1 MPKYNFVRLY
11 PVNSIRR
18 FPHLIVASGL
28 LLITLAVNIS
38 MPLFRVYAEA
48 SGFSNGQTSLVFAAY
63 IVGML
68 PCYIFLGGLSDR
80 LGRQPVFIA
89 SVCSA
94 GLATVIITLKPDVY
108 ALIFARFFQGV
119 GVGLGMGAG
128 TAYISELLVDHPLAA
143 SRAAGLATLYTAL
156 GFGGGALATGIDLL
170 RGIQLIPVTY
180 YFLLFI
186 TFIGFLLLFLLPGL
200 VPSGGQLIR
209 LPYFPRG
216 SLPINVAIG
225 ICWAATGIVVAII
238 PTQLAKLKLTAYAG
252 ICLALVNWA
261 GAFIQPFIRK
271 RNPLG
276 SIKAGLFLVPAGFL
290 LVILGCIK
298 GWLPIIL
305 LGTSVVGLAAYGFSY
320 LGGLDIINR
329 LGGKQKA
336 RAVSG
341 FMFIGYIGFG
351 IPAVCLGYFA
361 DYFGIGN
368 ALWLCEGFITAASIW
383 LFFVF
388 SGKNYRLSISAAME

>member
-1 MPKYNFVRLY
+1 MI
-11 PVNSIRR
+11 NSINR
-18 FPHLIVASGL
+18 FPHLVVASGL
-28 LLITLAVNIS
+28 LLVTLAVNIS

-80 LGRQPVFIA
+80 LGRKPVIIA

-94 GLATVIITLKPDVY
+94 LLATVIITLRPDVY

-128 TAYISELLVDHPLAA
+128 TAFMSELLADRPMGA
-143 SRAAGLATLYTAL
+143 SRAAALATLFTSL

-170 RGIQLIPVTY
+170 NGISFIPVTY
-180 YFLLFI
+180 YFLI
-186 TFIGFLLLFLLPGL
+186 VISAAGLLLMLFLPKII
-200 VPSGGQLIR
+200 PAGGPLIR
-209 LPYFPRG
+209 LPYFPAG
-216 SLPINVAIG
+216 SLPVNIAIG

-238 PTQLAKLKLTAYAG
+238 PTQLATFHLTAYAG
-252 ICLALVNWA
+252 ICLALVNWS

-271 RNPLG
+271 LDPVK
-276 SIKAGLFLVPAGFL
+276 SVETGLVLVPAGFL

-298 GWLPIIL
+298 GWLIIIL
-305 LGTSVVGLAAYGFSY
+305 LGTSIVGLAAYGFSF

-329 LGGKQKA
+329 LGGQQKA

-361 DYFGIGN
+361 DYFGITN
-368 ALWLCEGFITAASIW
+368 SLWLFEALISGLSIW
-383 LFFVF
+383 LYFLLARNK
-388 SGKNYRLSISAAME
+388 SRLRI

>member
-1 MPKYNFVRLY
+1 MINRL
-11 PVNSIRR
+11 NR
-18 FPHLIVASGL
+18 FPHLVVASGL

-48 SGFSNGQTSLVFAAY
+48 SGFSNGQTSLAFAAY

-80 LGRQPVFIA
+80 LGRKPVLIA
-89 SVCSA
+89 SVSSA
-94 GLATVIITLKPDVY
+94 LLATAIITLRPDVY

-128 TAYISELLVDHPLAA
+128 TAFMSELLADRPMAA
-143 SRAAGLATLYTAL
+143 SKAAALATLFTSL

-170 RGIQLIPVTY
+170 SGITFIPVTY
-180 YFLLFI
+180 YFLLCI
-186 TFIGFLLLFLLPGL
+186 SAAGLLLMFFLPEII
-200 VPSGGQLIR
+200 PAGGPLIR
-209 LPYFPRG
+209 LPYFPAG
-216 SLPINVAIG
+216 SLPVNIAIG

-238 PTQLAKLKLTAYAG
+238 PTQLATFHLTAYAG
-252 ICLALVNWA
+252 FCLALVNWS

-271 RNPLG
+271 LDPVR
-276 SIKAGLFLVPAGFL
+276 SMVTGLVLVPAGFL
-290 LVILGCIK
+290 LVILGCMQ
-298 GWLPIIL
+298 GWLILIL
-305 LGTSVVGLAAYGFSY
+305 LGTSVVGLAAYGFSF

-329 LGGKQKA
+329 LGGRQKA

-341 FMFIGYIGFG
+341 FMFTGYIGFG

-361 DYFGIGN
+361 DYFGITN
-368 ALWLCEGFITAASIW
+368 SLWLFEAMIGGLSVW
-383 LFFVF
+383 LYFLFVRNK
-388 SGKNYRLSISAAME
+388 SRLALRPN